1 MNKPLAG
8 HPRAPA
14 DHPATPQYK
23 YRPVCFPERR
33 TLVERRPDGTLLLRS
48 DAPANKIPQQGLA
61 GFLPYWAERRGASA
75 AFCER
80 DAQGAWRTMTW
91 TELWRQVQ
99 SVAAALLE
107 LGLEQDRPLMLLS
120 GNSIEQAVLLLA
132 AEYVGVPAAAVSPAY
147 STISRDFA
155 RLKGVAELVPPAALF
170 VQSAASFERAVSALD
185 RPAGAVIAVD
195 GATAGQ
201 HAWSTLAATALTPAR
216 LAALARAHAAIRPTD
231 TVRVLFTSGS
241 TGVPKGVAIAYSNL
255 NAVTAYHAENLAAL
269 VERQPVFLDWLPW
282 HHGLGGVANF
292 ARAIVL
298 GATHYIDDGRP
309 VPGLLQRTVRNL
321 REVSPTLF
329 NSVPSAWSALVTE
342 LERDP
347 VLARSLL
354 ANVVSFGYGGAS
366 LPRDVFLRIQRVA
379 EQTVGEHIVF
389 GSGLGATETTAM
401 GVSCTWATDDV
412 GNIGVPMPG
421 AEIKLVPLD
430 GGDGRYEIRMRGPF
444 VFSGYV
450 KRPDLTAAAF
460 DDEGYFCLGDA
471 VRLVDPADPARGL
484 VFAGRVVEDFK
495 LANGTWVRTGAVRLA
510 LIDQCA
516 PLISDAVIC
525 GHDHNYLAALA
536 WPNLAGCR
544 ALAPE
549 LAELDA
555 QALVQHPLVV
565 NALCECLR
573 RQGSQ
578 GNESASLSVQRLM
591 LMAEPPS
598 IDANEMAEKGYV
610 NQAATR
616 ARRAHLVE
624 QLFHA
629 EPEAHVART
638 R

>member
-1 MNKPLAG
+1 MNTPMAT
-8 HPRAPA
+8 HPPA
-14 DHPATPQYK
+14 TTDHP

-33 TLVERRPDGTLLLRS
+33 TLIEHRPDGTLLLRC
-48 DAPANKIPQQGLA
+48 ATPPTKIPQQGMA
-61 GFLPYWAERRGASA
+61 DFLPYWAERRGTNA
-75 AFCER
+75 AFRER
-80 DAQGAWRTMTW
+80 DAQGAWRTITW
-91 TELWRQVQ
+91 TELWHQVQ
-99 SVAAALLE
+99 AVGAALLE
-107 LGLEQDRPLMLLS
+107 LGLGQDRPLMLLS
-120 GNSIEQAVLLLA
+120 GNSIEQAVVLLA

-170 VQSAASFERAVSALD
+170 VQSAAPFERAIAALEGYK
-185 RPAGAVIAVD
+185 AAVIAVE
-195 GATAGQ
+195 GAAAGQ
-201 HAWSTLAATALTPAR
+201 HAWSGLAATELTPAR
-216 LAALARAHAAIRPTD
+216 LAALASAHAAIRPTH

-241 TGVPKGVAIAYSNL
+241 TGVPKGVATAYSNL
-255 NAVTAYHAENLAAL
+255 NAVTSYHAENLAAL
-269 VERQPVFLDWLPW
+269 IERQPVFLDWLPW
-282 HHGLGGVANF
+282 HHGLGGVTNF

-309 VPGLLQRTVRNL
+309 LPGLFQRTVRNL
-321 REVSPTLF
+321 REVSPTMF

-354 ANVVSFGYGGAS
+354 ANAVSFGYGGAS
-366 LPRDVFLRIQRVA
+366 LPGDVFQRIQRVA

-389 GSGLGATETTAM
+389 CSGLGSTETTAM
-401 GVSCTWATDDV
+401 GVYCGWATDDV
-412 GNIGVPMPG
+412 GNVGVPMPG

-430 GGDGRYEIRMRGPF
+430 GGDGRFEIRMRGPF
-444 VFSGYV
+444 LFSGYV

-471 VRLVDPADPARGL
+471 VRLADPADPARGL

-510 LIDQCA
+510 LIDRCA
-516 PLISDAVIC
+516 PLITDAVIC

-536 WPNLAGCR
+536 WPNLAACR

-555 QALVQHPLVV
+555 EALVRHPLVV
-565 NALCECLR
+565 NALCERLR
-573 RQGSQ
+573 AQGKD
-578 GNESASLSVQRLM
+578 GASLSVQRVL

-610 NQAATR
+610 NQATTR
-616 ARRAHLVE
+616 ARRAHLVD
-624 QLFHA
+624 QLFHP
-629 EPEAHVART
+629 EPAAHVACVR
-638 R
+638 